1 MKNFEIVLDSA
12 IKRCNDE
19 FVCDQAF
26 QMGFS
31 QLYPFTTENIS
42 GYIDSFDLKEKSLL
56 TVGSSGD
63 QVLNAIARCCKDI
76 TVLDIN
82 PYTKFYYYLKV
93 AGIIEL
99 SKDEFLEFFKYKSY
113 HKAFQ
118 DNNNV
123 FNKKSYDKLKMTLRL
138 LDYESYLFWDELINN
153 YSGKKIRD
161 RLFSMDEYTT
171 KVIEKVNLYLDNYIF
186 ENLKSKLTHVFPN
199 FVTGNIF
206 QNEVSQLFDVIWLSN
221 IGSYHLREKVK
232 VMTDKFS
239 NLLKNNGSLLISYLY
254 QTVENSEYRQG
265 WWPIYDLPRTLKLL
279 EEYNPQFISFTGIKD
294 LKYDIQISKD
304 SILVY
309 KKK

>member
-12 IKRCNDE
+12 LKRCNDE

-26 QMGFS
+26 QNGFS
-31 QLYPFTTENIS
+31 ELYSFTTENIS
-42 GYIDSFDLKEKSLL
+42 GYINSFDLKEKSLL

-63 QVLNAIARCCKDI
+63 QALNAIVKCCKDI

-113 HKAFQ
+113 PKVFR

-153 YSGKKIRD
+153 YSGEKLRKQ
-161 RLFSMDEYTT
+161 LFSMDEDRTE
-171 KVIEKVNLYLDNYIF
+171 VIEKANLYLDNYIF
-186 ENLKSKLTHVFPN
+186 ENLKSKLTHIFPN
-199 FVTGNIF
+199 FITGNIF
-206 QNEVSQLFDVIWLSN
+206 QDEVSQLFDVIWLSN
-221 IGSYHLREKVK
+221 IGVYHSREKVK
-232 VMTDKFS
+232 VMTDKSS
-239 NLLKNNGSLLISYLY
+239 NILKNNGSLLISYLY
-254 QTVENSEYRQG
+254 QTVENTKYQQD
-265 WWPIYDLPRTLKLL
+265 WWPIYDLPKTLKLL
-279 EEYNPQFISFTGIKD
+279 EEYNPQFISFTGVKG
-294 LKYDIQISKD
+294 LKFDNQNIKD